1 MYKILIASHSELSK
15 GLVEAT
21 KMILGDDN
29 EVDHIILDESGIDVF
44 SKKLDE
50 KVKYLTENNES
61 LLILADIFGG
71 TPFNQSMIKS
81 QQYENVRVISG
92 VNLQMVIE
100 SVMNKS
106 NNIDEVVDNII
117 ASTKES
123 IMQGYINKNEE
134 LELND

>member
-1 MYKILIASHSELSK
+1 MYKILIVSHSELSK

-21 KMILGDDN
+21 KMILGDA
-29 EVDHIILDESGIDVF
+29 EGIDHIILDESGIDVF

-50 KVKYLTENNES
+50 KVKSITENNES

-71 TPFNQSMIKS
+71 TPFNQSMVKS

-100 SVMNKS
+100 SVMNRS
-106 NNIDEVVDNII
+106 NDIDEAVENII
-117 ASTKES
+117 SSTKES
-123 IMQGYINKNEE
+123 IMQGVINKNEE
-134 LELND
+134 LEFND

>member
-1 MYKILIASHSELSK
+1 MYKILIVSHSELSK

-21 KMILGDDN
+21 KMILGDA
-29 EVDHIILDESGIDVF
+29 EGIDHIILDESGIDVF

-50 KVKYLTENNES
+50 KVKSITGNNES

-81 QQYENVRVISG
+81 QLYENVRVISG

-100 SVMNKS
+100 SVMNRS
-106 NNIDEVVDNII
+106 NDIDEAVENII
-117 ASTKES
+117 SSTKES
-123 IMQGYINKNEE
+123 IMQGVINKNEE
-134 LELND
+134 LEFND

>member
-1 MYKILIASHSELSK
+1 MYKILIVSHSELSK

-21 KMILGDDN
+21 KMILGDADGI
-29 EVDHIILDESGIDVF
+29 DHIILDESGIDVF

-50 KVKYLTENNES
+50 KVKSITENNES
-61 LLILADIFGG
+61 LLILTDIFGG

-100 SVMNKS
+100 SVMNRS
-106 NNIDEVVDNII
+106 NDIDEAVENII
-117 ASTKES
+117 SSTKES
-123 IMQGYINKNEE
+123 IMQGVINKNEE
-134 LELND
+134 LEFND

>member
-1 MYKILIASHSELSK
+1 MYKILIVSHSELSK

-21 KMILGDDN
+21 KMILGDA
-29 EVDHIILDESGIDVF
+29 EGIDHIILDESGIDVF

-50 KVKYLTENNES
+50 KVKSITGNNES

-100 SVMNKS
+100 SVMNRS
-106 NNIDEVVDNII
+106 NDIDEAVENII
-117 ASTKES
+117 SSTKES
-123 IMQGYINKNEE
+123 IMQGVINKNEE
-134 LELND
+134 LEFND

>member
-1 MYKILIASHSELSK
+1 MYKILIVSHSELSK

-21 KMILGDDN
+21 KMILGDT
-29 EVDHIILDESGIDVF
+29 EGIDHIILDESGIDVF

-50 KVKYLTENNES
+50 KVKSITGNNES

-100 SVMNKS
+100 SVMNRS
-106 NNIDEVVDNII
+106 NDIDEAVENII
-117 ASTKES
+117 SSTKES
-123 IMQGYINKNEE
+123 IMQGVINKNEE
-134 LELND
+134 LEFND

>member
-1 MYKILIASHSELSK
+1 
-15 GLVEAT
+15 
-21 KMILGDDN
+21 MILGDDN

>member
-29 EVDHIILDESGIDVF
+29 GVDHIILDESGIDVF

-100 SVMNKS
+100 SVMNRS

-123 IMQGYINKNEE
+123 IMQGSINKNEE